1 MKQIDG
7 AFRRVRNDL
16 NKLVKKTKASYYKK
30 CLIKI
35 IRIQKQRAWNIINK
49 LINKQSKT
57 TTVNGLIVNDKS
69 ITEPKPIFVN
79 ALNTYFSN
87 IGSDMANSQSEGKLP
102 PRKVMF
108 FKQMKHYRFAK
119 LRRQMFGK

>member
-16 NKLVKKTKASYYKK
+16 NKLVKKTKGSYYKK

-57 TTVNGLIVNDKS
+57 TTVNELIVNDKS
-69 ITEPKPIFVN
+69 ITEPEPIAN

-87 IGSDMANSQSEGKLP
+87 ILVLIWLTTNQRESYVLQTDKTFQICEVTLTE
-102 PRKVMF
+102 VW
-108 FKQMKHYRFAK
+108 KQ
-119 LRRQMFGK
+119 

>member
-1 MKQIDG
+1 MLIQNNKN
-7 AFRRVRNDL
+7 RNESGILLD
-16 NKLVKKTKASYYKK
+16 
-30 CLIKI
+30 
-35 IRIQKQRAWNIINK
+35 
-49 LINKQSKT
+49 KQSKT